1 MLQEMARLLA
11 VSVTPSQNADE
22 EVDLE
27 KEVYHSLLERE
38 KLGNT
43 GIGKGIAI
51 PHSRFAGTDTALV
64 ALITLEEA
72 IDYDSLDEQH
82 VNVAFGLL
90 VPQEA
95 NEAHLAILA
104 NIAKL
109 MSEEENRLALAKV
122 ETDEQAISLIKH
134 WSS

>member
-1 MLQEMARLLA
+1 MARLLA
-11 VSVTPSQNADE
+11 QSLVNNNADE
-22 EVDLE
+22 SDDEIDIE
-27 KEVYHSLLERE
+27 KDVYHSLLERE

-51 PHSRFAGTDTALV
+51 PHSRFEGADTALI
-64 ALITLEEA
+64 AIITLEAA
-72 IDYDSLDEQH
+72 IDYDSLDNQD

-95 NEAHLAILA
+95 NETHLAILA

-109 MSEEENRLALAKV
+109 MSIAENRSALSAV
-122 ETDEQAISLIKH
+122 TTSSEALSLIET